1 MMKTKYMLVFLL
13 GMLLGFWHTS
23 VYAQDLVQIYQL
35 ALESDTVLKQ
45 AEANRMAIGENE
57 DQAIAKLL
65 PTLGLSANSA
75 WNRLTNT
82 KSRPTFQGA
91 GTQEYWDNGFT
102 LNLTQPV
109 FHWDYWVEL
118 TQADNQIAQA
128 EALYQDEVQ
137 SLMVR
142 VSEAYFN
149 ILAAEESLAFTQ
161 AEKEAIEQQLEQAE
175 QRFNVGLIAMT
186 DVYEARAAFD
196 KAVADLIRMQ
206 NELDNNKERLREIIG
221 PVEFNLLALNAH
233 LPLNSPEPN
242 NSDEWGKIAENQN
255 LKVLAALNDAE
266 VSRKAIELQQSGHY
280 PTVDIVG
287 AYTLTDNN
295 SSFGLRG
302 DQERIGVQLNLPLF
316 AGGMVNSRTRQ
327 AQYRYVQAKEK
338 LNGVRRAVDRQV
350 KDAYRG
356 VISSIGQVNALQASV
371 TSMQNALEATEAGLE
386 VGTRTMVDVLKN
398 QSDLYEAKRNYARA
412 RYDYLINGLKL
423 KQSAS
428 VVNVQD
434 VAAINQLIKH

>member
-242 NSDEWGKIAENQN
+242 NSDEWGKIAEN
-255 LKVLAALNDAE
+255 
-266 VSRKAIELQQSGHY
+266 
-280 PTVDIVG
+280 
-287 AYTLTDNN
+287 
-295 SSFGLRG
+295 
-302 DQERIGVQLNLPLF
+302 
-316 AGGMVNSRTRQ
+316 
-327 AQYRYVQAKEK
+327 
-338 LNGVRRAVDRQV
+338 
-350 KDAYRG
+350 
-356 VISSIGQVNALQASV
+356 
-371 TSMQNALEATEAGLE
+371 
-386 VGTRTMVDVLKN
+386 
-398 QSDLYEAKRNYARA
+398 
-412 RYDYLINGLKL
+412 
-423 KQSAS
+423 
-428 VVNVQD
+428 
-434 VAAINQLIKH
+434 

>member
-1 MMKTKYMLVFLL
+1 MLVFLL

>member
-1 MMKTKYMLVFLL
+1 MLVFLL

-45 AEANRMAIGENE
+45 AETNRMAIGENE

-196 KAVADLIRMQ
+196 KAVAELIRMQ

>member
-45 AEANRMAIGENE
+45 AETNRMAIGENE

-196 KAVADLIRMQ
+196 KAVAELIRMQ

>member
-1 MMKTKYMLVFLL
+1 MKTKYMLVFLL

>member
-1 MMKTKYMLVFLL
+1 
-13 GMLLGFWHTS
+13 
-23 VYAQDLVQIYQL
+23 
-35 ALESDTVLKQ
+35 
-45 AEANRMAIGENE
+45 
-57 DQAIAKLL
+57 
-65 PTLGLSANSA
+65 
-75 WNRLTNT
+75 
-82 KSRPTFQGA
+82 
-91 GTQEYWDNGFT
+91 
-102 LNLTQPV
+102 
-109 FHWDYWVEL
+109 
-118 TQADNQIAQA
+118 
-128 EALYQDEVQ
+128 
-137 SLMVR
+137 
-142 VSEAYFN
+142 
-149 ILAAEESLAFTQ
+149 
-161 AEKEAIEQQLEQAE
+161 
-175 QRFNVGLIAMT
+175 
-186 DVYEARAAFD
+186 
-196 KAVADLIRMQ
+196 
-206 NELDNNKERLREIIG
+206 
-221 PVEFNLLALNAH
+221 
-233 LPLNSPEPN
+233 
-242 NSDEWGKIAENQN
+242 
-255 LKVLAALNDAE
+255 AE